1 MFPVVVGGACA
12 VVDRGV
18 TVVDEIGGRVV
29 EDGRGVV
36 VGTGTMVCFPLWF
49 PEHEHVMQPWAS
61 ITTQAGSHLLKSKEG
76 HPPAPGTDVTDAVV
90 YPDAAV
96 EDAAQ

>member
-12 VVDRGV
+12 VIDRGV

-49 PEHEHVMQPWAS
+49 PVMKDRTS
-61 ITTQAGSHLLKSKEG
+61 
-76 HPPAPGTDVTDAVV
+76 DM
-90 YPDAAV
+90 
-96 EDAAQ
+96 